1 MTPAH
6 RLVNNQSKRKP
17 PEIMRT
23 TRNRARFGTIAA
35 VAALSLTAAACGDDA
50 DDSAGDATTADS
62 TMDSSMDST
71 MDSSMGSTMDSAMG
85 GEAMEPSGP
94 ACASVP
100 AEGDGSFAGMA
111 EDPAATAASNN
122 PELSTL
128 VTAVDAAGLVDTLN
142 TGGPFTIFAPANSAF
157 AKIPAADL
165 EALLAEPEGAL
176 TDILTLHVVDGQMSS
191 ADLAEAGTITAMA
204 GDLTIAAEGETVTVD
219 AGGGPATVVC
229 ADVQTANATV
239 HIIDTV
245 LLPAG

>member
-6 RLVNNQSKRKP
+6 RLVNNQNKRKP
-17 PEIMRT
+17 PEIMRI

-62 TMDSSMDST
+62 TMESTMDST

-85 GEAMEPSGP
+85 GEMMEPSGP
-94 ACASVP
+94 GCASVP
-100 AEGDGSFAGMA
+100 ADGAGSFAGMA

-128 VTAVDAAGLVDTLN
+128 VAAVDAAGLVDTLN
-142 TGGPFTIFAPANSAF
+142 GPGPFTIFAPANSAF

-176 TDILTLHVVDGQMSS
+176 TDILTLHVIEGQMSS
-191 ADLAEAGTITAMA
+191 ADLAAAGTITAMA
-204 GDLTIAAEGETVTVD
+204 GDLTVAAEGESVTVD